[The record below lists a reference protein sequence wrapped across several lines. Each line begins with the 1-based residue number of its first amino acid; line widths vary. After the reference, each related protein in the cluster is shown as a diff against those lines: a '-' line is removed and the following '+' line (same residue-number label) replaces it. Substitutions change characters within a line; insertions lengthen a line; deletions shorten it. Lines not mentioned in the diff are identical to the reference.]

1 MLSDKDPENTLKL
14 LKGILN
20 KLETV
25 EGVDS
30 HTLSELKELITL
42 LQNNK
47 AKQINR
53 HKMLEE
59 IPAML
64 WQCDLKGNF
73 SFINKTLLEFIGYES
88 LQNFPSGFLQLIHPE
103 DRKNFKKILEKSLK
117 EEKSFFFEY
126 RLNDR
131 YNNYRWVLNHAHP
144 FYNKNGKC
152 QGLIA
157 NCTDIH
163 DRIVAEQRL
172 LESEDKYRRMFE
184 DTSLGI
190 FRFDRNFRF
199 VSANK
204 AFAFIFGY
212 DNEKDFLKEINE
224 EPSRFF
230 PDFPR
235 DKDLIIEIIK
245 SRQKQFVIEKHL
257 KDRHGKSIYVIIHLK
272 KVHDRKLEREF
283 YVEGYIEDIT
293 QRKIAENNLQIS
305 EQKFKALFEKS
316 YNAIL
321 ILDKQQIID
330 CNYKAAQLFNSTIGE
345 LTGKQYY
352 ELCATQ
358 QEGINEIKKL
368 LKTKFSRAMSGH
380 AESFELLHK
389 RDETSFDAEVSFSR
403 IFINQKPLIQAI
415 VRDVSQRK
423 LFEKQ
428 LKQAKDDAEKARM
441 AQSEFLS
448 LMSHEIRTPLNA
460 VVSLT
465 ELLLHDDLTSDQLEN
480 LNSVKLSAKHL
491 LGLIDDILD
500 FNKIETG
507 NLEFEYFDFDIRSL
521 VSDLHKTLEIK
532 ASEKNIKLITKINDN
547 VPEILRADTLRL
559 KQVLFNMLS
568 NAIKFTEEG
577 YVSLKIEK
585 RPGCTDGK
593 NIHFEVMDTGI
604 GIASDRLDA
613 IFEKFTQAETS
624 IRRKYGGSGLGLTIC
639 KKLVEMQEGKIYA
652 RSKPGQGSVFS
663 FYLPME
669 TGKKKFPAPEKDL
682 KGELHKSLEGLKVLM
697 VEDDKMNQFVGR
709 KVIDKKWKAD
719 LTIVATA
726 EEALDYLAKESFD
739 LVLMDLLL
747 PGMDGYEA
755 TKNIR
760 SNPDKKFSNPSIPV
774 IALTADAFME
784 TRKKAYEA
792 GVDDFV
798 TKPFDYQKLFEKI
811 SRYKPAG

>member
-1 MLSDKDPENTLKL
+1 MLSEKDSEKTLKL

-20 KLETV
+20 KLESAKET
-25 EGVDS
+25 DS
-30 HTLSELKELITL
+30 QTLSEIKELVAL

-47 AKQINR
+47 SEQIYR
-53 HKMLEE
+53 FKMLEE
-59 IPAML
+59 IPAMV

-73 SFINKTLLEFIGYES
+73 SFINKTLLEFIGYDS
-88 LQNFPSGFLQLIHPE
+88 LQDIPSDFLQLIHPD
-103 DRKNFKKILEKSLK
+103 DRENFKKILEKSLK
-117 EEKSFFFEY
+117 EQKPFLFEY

-131 YNNYRWVLNHAHP
+131 YNNFRWVANHGHP
-144 FYNKNGKC
+144 FYNDEDKY
-152 QGLIA
+152 QGIIA
-157 NCTDIH
+157 SCIDIH
-163 DRIVAEQRL
+163 ERIVAEQRL

-184 DTSLGI
+184 DTSIGI

-212 DNEKDFLKEINE
+212 DNEKDFLNEINE

-230 PDFPR
+230 PDFAR
-235 DKDLIIEIIK
+235 DKEFIREIIK

-257 KDRHGKSIYVIIHLK
+257 KDRTGKDIYVIIHLK
-272 KVHDRKLEREF
+272 KIHDRKLEREF
-283 YVEGYIEDIT
+283 YLEGYIEDIT

-321 ILDKQQIID
+321 ILDKQEIID

-345 LTGKQYY
+345 LTGKQYNKLVAS
-352 ELCATQ
+352 E
-358 QEGINEIKKL
+358 QEDINEIQKFI
-368 LKTKFSRAMSGH
+368 KTKMNRALSGH
-380 AESFELLHK
+380 AESFELQHL
-389 RDETSFDAEVSFSR
+389 RDEKVFDAEVSFSR

-428 LKQAKDDAEKARM
+428 LKQAKEDAEKARM

-465 ELLLHDDLTSDQLEN
+465 DLLLHDDLTSDQLDN
-480 LNSVKLSAKHL
+480 LNSVKISAKHL

-507 NLEFEYFDFDIRSL
+507 NLSFEYFDFDIRSL
-521 VSDLHKTLEIK
+521 VSDLQKTLEIK
-532 ASEKNIKLITKINDN
+532 ASEKKIKLITKVDDN

-585 RPGCTDGK
+585 RVGCTNGR
-593 NIHFEVMDTGI
+593 NIHFEIMDTGI

-639 KKLVEMQEGKIYA
+639 KKLVEMQGGKIYA

-669 TGKKKFPAPEKDL
+669 TGKKKFPAPEKEL
-682 KGELHKSLEGLKVLM
+682 KGELHNSLEGLKILM
-697 VEDDKMNQFVGR
+697 VEDDKMNQFVGK

-726 EEALDYLAKESFD
+726 EEALDYLEKESFD

-755 TKNIR
+755 TKKIR
-760 SNPDKKFSNPSIPV
+760 NNPEKKFPNSSIPV